1 MRVHCWRISEKMVVE
16 VRIYGRHFETLYWI
30 CRRKYRAAGAVDMRF
45 AFLFAGVFVSSR
57 AELIC
62 LSVDT
67 RSTTHH
73 TALSLLSFIHCQA
86 ML

>member
-1 MRVHCWRISEKMVVE
+1 MVE
-16 VRIYGRHFETLYWI
+16 VRIYGRHFETPYWI

-67 RSTTHH
+67 MSITHH
-73 TALSLLSFIHCQA
+73 TTLIGKFIFVYCRLYIVKQCNK
-86 ML
+86 